1 VFFFFIKHSPY
12 FLYPSIPKISPIP
25 HPALTNYIS
34 LPLRNFI
41 QTRFMKKLLSAI
53 TITVLSVCFISWQTG
68 QYPVAKTDAEWK
80 KDLTTEQYYILRQ
93 KGTERAFTGAYWN
106 NHDKGTYVCAGC
118 GQPLFSSDTKFESG
132 TGWPSF
138 YQPINK
144 KAVIEQTDNSVG
156 MRRTEVI
163 CSRCGGHLGHV
174 FDDGPQPTGLR
185 YCMNSAALK
194 LIK

>member
-1 VFFFFIKHSPY
+1 
-12 FLYPSIPKISPIP
+12 
-25 HPALTNYIS
+25 
-34 LPLRNFI
+34 
-41 QTRFMKKLLSAI
+41 MKKVFSAI
-53 TITVLSVCFISWQTG
+53 AMIALALCFINWQTG
-68 QYPVAKTDAEWK
+68 QFPVTKTEAEWK
-80 KDLTTEQYYILRQ
+80 KSLTADQYYILRQ
-93 KGTERAFTGAYWN
+93 KGTEKAFTGIYWN

-144 KAVIEQTDNSVG
+144 KAVIEDTDNSFG
-156 MRRTEVI
+156 MNRTEVV

-174 FDDGPQPTGLR
+174 FEDGPKPTGLR

-194 LIK
+194 FIKQ